1 MPCSSINR
9 YATFSRTVSESNSAL
24 SWKTIPILPRNLNRS
39 SSRICEISCPS
50 TRMRP
55 ASGRMSPMTS
65 FKIRLFPD
73 PATPNKALVSPRAR
87 WKETPR
93 KTSFPAKPSRTSSS
107 TTTGERSSFAVS
119 EAESRGNVG
128 ADIGLTIG
136 KHGHEESCYEKV
148 EDQNQH
154 GRSNHGLRGGTTH
167 ALGSAARVHSIETA
181 YGRDDETKQNRLHQS

>member
-9 YATFSRTVSESNSAL
+9 YATFSRTVRESNSAL

-65 FKIRLFPD
+65 FRIRLFPD
-73 PATPNKALVSPRAR
+73 PATPNKALVSPLAR
-87 WKETPR
+87 RKETPR
-93 KTSFPAKPSRTSSS
+93 RTSFSAKPSATSSN
-107 TTTGERSSFAVS
+107 TTTGEGSSLVFT
-119 EAESRGNVG
+119 EAESRGRVG
-128 ADIGLTIG
+128 ADIGLTVG
-136 KHGHEESCYEKV
+136 EHGHEKPSHEKI

-154 GRSNHGLRGGTTH
+154 GRSHHGL
-167 ALGSAARVHSIETA
+167 
-181 YGRDDETKQNRLHQS
+181 